1 VPLQPFASRAVRLS
15 APLFACSFG
24 SACIYAVNTQPTIH
38 SVWQSHRIALPSLLL
53 LFAFAAA
60 TLTAVVEKSKPAMP
74 FLLGLFLFLVGIS
87 GVALIVFP
95 NVVPFS
101 LSLWDAA
108 SSSTSQRF
116 VLIGAAFVTPVVL
129 AYSAFAYWIFRGKT
143 PDKGWGE

>member
-1 VPLQPFASRAVRLS
+1 M
-15 APLFACSFG
+15 
-24 SACIYAVNTQPTIH
+24 I
-38 SVWQSHRIALPSLLL
+38 LLL
-53 LFAFAAA
+53 LFALTAA

-101 LSLWDAA
+101 LYLWDAA

-129 AYSAFAYWIFRGKT
+129 AYSAFAYWIFRSKT
-143 PDKGWGE
+143 PEQGWGE